1 MTEDMDINA
10 GEILEGKTVD
20 QVGEEMFQRVLQVA
34 SGDLTKSELLG
45 LGDDEFVP
53 WTVGPTL

>member
-1 MTEDMDINA
+1 
-10 GEILEGKTVD
+10 
-20 QVGEEMFQRVLQVA
+20 VLQVA
-34 SGDLTKSELLG
+34 SGNLTKSELLG